1 MVERDKKQNDERNT
15 VAKFEGVW
23 VKIEGV
29 MANPKNRQM
38 WDFGSWKVEFGIGSS
53 GMELQRCQG
62 SFRENR
68 VETKEIWPKNRILYF
83 FFSRKGSA
91 TARK

>member
-1 MVERDKKQNDERNT
+1 M
-15 VAKFEGVW
+15 AKFEGVW

-38 WDFGSWKVEFGIGSS
+38 WDFRSWEVEFGIGSS
-53 GMELQRCQG
+53 GMKYAEWNCRGVSEVSGKTELKPRRYG
-62 SFRENR
+62 RKTEFY
-68 VETKEIWPKNRILYF
+68 TFLFLF
-83 FFSRKGSA
+83 FRKGSA